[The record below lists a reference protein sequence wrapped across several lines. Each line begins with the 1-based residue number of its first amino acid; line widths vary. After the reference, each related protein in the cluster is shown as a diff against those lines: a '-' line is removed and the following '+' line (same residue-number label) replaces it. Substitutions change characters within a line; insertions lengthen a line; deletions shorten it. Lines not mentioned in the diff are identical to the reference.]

1 MEMEGVHLFSPPTP
15 RLHHQY
21 PWCAL
26 ILWGREDGFGRAAPH
41 RPLSTCYAA
50 FVIGILCFISMTKLA
65 PHPATPNHT
74 LPYELLSAILW
85 SPRAESLHSPHHPP
99 SRPPSN
105 WPYEWPGRM
114 LQSLCLLD
122 NDLKL
127 KSEVSIQ
134 VAETWPHLE
143 WECVILRSLS
153 SPPVDR
159 KFLIH
164 LT

>member
-1 MEMEGVHLFSPPTP
+1 MEMEGAHLFSPPTP

-127 KSEVSIQ
+127 KSLFRLLKPGRIWNGN
-134 VAETWPHLE
+134 A
-143 WECVILRSLS
+143 S
-153 SPPVDR
+153 SSGHYHHR
-159 KFLIH
+159 QLTESFLFI
-164 LT
+164 